1 MTSQEQHMMRSN
13 VAQIPLEAIDVSDA
27 TLYQEDS
34 WRPYFALPVRLH
46 GLP

>member
-1 MTSQEQHMMRSN
+1 MTSQEQHMKRSN

-27 TLYQEDS
+27 TLYQKDS

>member
-1 MTSQEQHMMRSN
+1 MASQKQHMMRSN

-27 TLYQEDS
+27 TLYQKDS